1 METNETNKGKY
12 SKVFFK
18 EKETK
23 ILPKKEK
30 EEKLIVMKKN
40 HT

>member
-12 SKVFFK
+12 SEVFFK